1 LSTVAAAATADVA
14 ALPAEIEAGSAGRAE
29 GGGDVGGTD
38 CGCASTASCFGSVI
52 WPAGSGRGP

>member
-1 LSTVAAAATADVA
+1 
-14 ALPAEIEAGSAGRAE
+14 LPAEIEAGSAGRAE